1 MAPEA
6 EAYESE
12 VEVSSSTHTYER
24 GFPRHNN
31 LTITT
36 SIPEPPMEEGASMG

>member
-1 MAPEA
+1 MPHFE
-6 EAYESE
+6 EEVLVEESSASRVHE
-12 VEVSSSTHTYER
+12 YER

-36 SIPEPPMEEGASMG
+36 SIPEPPEEEEMLG